1 MILLAPFLCGK
12 KTYHGGM
19 EITKIH
25 RENKLTFSS
34 RVSLTSSV
42 CLPYGELNVHIALKA
57 LSLLSAPIWIRGFGG
72 FRAVITEI
80 DRTALNSIYCNF

>member
-19 EITKIH
+19 VTKIH

-42 CLPYGELNVHIALKA
+42 CLPYGESNFYRALKA